1 MLDETRQSIYEKQVR
16 ISSLLLYQNILEQQ
30 AWEAYGALLHS
41 LSNYALDGHE
51 NSSRR
56 LSYLFAYGRWFSAIA
71 ATGYN
76 WRDYV
81 IFQILTSDNPFSQQ
95 AQTTEFSQL
104 SVSLL
109 TAAKHDLQVLEEVSL
124 WGGDKLVEV
133 INALDN
139 RPVAWQLA
147 KSDLSR
153 MSETKRSLIH
163 KFQGSDDWTQLLPE
177 LANYYQHSG
186 TGIFTDYNAFRWCKG
201 HLEGIAHPDLVQLSD
216 LIGYDSQRQT
226 LYKNTEAFLA
236 GYHGLHTLLYGSR
249 GTGKSSMVKSL
260 MYAYRDRGLRL
271 VEVAKNDLKDLPIIA
286 DILRQVPQKFIIFV
300 DDLSF
305 EEESEDY
312 KALKVV
318 LEGNLSSQ
326 PNNLL
331 VYATSNR
338 RHLLREYFS
347 DRPSLRDLSDS
358 KEVNPWDTMQEKL
371 SLSDRFGLTLTFLQA
386 DQEIYLKIVHHL
398 AKRAGIELM
407 DDDLNFRA
415 LQWATRHNGQSG
427 RTAQQFIDFLQADLE
442 IKNSF
447 MIEESQSPPNL

>member
-1 MLDETRQSIYEKQVR
+1 MLNETRQSIYEKQA
-16 ISSLLLYQNILEQQ
+16 IIASLLLYQNVLDQE
-30 AWEAYGALLHS
+30 AWEAYVQLLHS
-41 LSNYALDGHE
+41 LANYALDGHE

-56 LSYLFAYGRWFSAIA
+56 LSYLLAYGKWFRAIA
-71 ATGYN
+71 STGYN
-76 WRDYV
+76 WREYV
-81 IFQILTSDNPFSQQ
+81 ISQILASDNPFSQQ
-95 AQTTEFSQL
+95 AQTTEFNRL
-104 SVSLL
+104 SVSLVA
-109 TAAKHDLQVLEEVSL
+109 AAKHDLQVLEEMSL
-124 WGGDKLVEV
+124 WGGNKLVDFIES
-133 INALDN
+133 LDD
-139 RPVAWQLA
+139 RPVAWQL
-147 KSDLSR
+147 SESELSKL
-153 MSETKRSLIH
+153 SETKRSLIL
-163 KFQGSDDWTQLLPE
+163 KFQVTDDWTQLLPE
-177 LANYYQHSG
+177 LADYYKLSG
-186 TGIFTDYNAFRWCKG
+186 TGIFTDYDAFRWRKG
-201 HLEGIAHPDLVQLSD
+201 HLEGIAHPDLVQLSN
-216 LIGYDSQRQT
+216 LIGYESQRQI
-226 LYKNTEAFLA
+226 LYKNTEAFLS

-286 DILRQVPQKFIIFV
+286 DMLRQVPQKFIIFV

-318 LEGNLSSQ
+318 LEGNLSAQ

-347 DRPSLRDLSDS
+347 DRPSLRDLSNS
-358 KEVNPWDTMQEKL
+358 QEVNPWDTMQEKL

-398 AKRAGIELM
+398 AKRAGIDLL
-407 DDDLNFRA
+407 DDELNFRA

-427 RTAQQFIDFLQADLE
+427 RTAQQFVDYLQADLDLQ
-442 IKNSF
+442 K
-447 MIEESQSPPNL
+447 

>member
-1 MLDETRQSIYEKQVR
+1 MLNETRQSIYTKQVK
-16 ISSLLLYQNILEQQ
+16 IASLLLYQNVLQQ
-30 AWEAYGALLHS
+30 ETWESYVKLLHC
-41 LSNYALDGHE
+41 LANYLLDGHE

-56 LSYLFAYGRWFSAIA
+56 LSYLFAYGKWFRAIA

-81 IFQILTSDNPFSQQ
+81 ISQILASDNPFSQQ
-95 AQTTEFSQL
+95 AQTTELRQL
-104 SVSLL
+104 PASLVL
-109 TAAKHDLQVLEEVSL
+109 AAKHDLQVLEELSL
-124 WGGDKLVEV
+124 WGGDKLVDFIESFG
-133 INALDN
+133 D
-139 RPVAWQLA
+139 RSVAWQLTD
-147 KSDLSR
+147 SDLSKL
-153 MSETKRSLIH
+153 SETKRSLIL
-163 KFQGSDDWTQLLPE
+163 KFQATDGWTELLPD
-177 LANYYQHSG
+177 LANYYKHSG
-186 TGIFTDYNAFRWCKG
+186 TGIFTDYEAFRWHKG
-201 HLEGIAHPDLVQLSD
+201 HLEGIAYPDLVQLSD
-216 LIGYDSQRQT
+216 LIGYESQRQT

-236 GYHGLHTLLYGSR
+236 GYHALHVLLYGSR

-271 VEVAKNDLKDLPIIA
+271 VEVSKDALKDLPTIA

-318 LEGNLSSQ
+318 LEGNLSAQ

-347 DRPSLRDLSDS
+347 DRPSLKDLSDR

-371 SLSDRFGLTLTFLQA
+371 SLSDRFGLTLTFLNA

-398 AKRAGIELM
+398 AKRAGIELL
-407 DDDLNFRA
+407 DDELNFRA
-415 LQWATRHNGQSG
+415 LQWATRNNGQSG
-427 RTAQQFIDFLQADLE
+427 RTAQQFVDFLQADLQL
-442 IKNSF
+442 KS
-447 MIEESQSPPNL
+447 

>member
-1 MLDETRQSIYEKQVR
+1 MLDETRQSIYDKQVR
-16 ISSLLLYQNILEQQ
+16 IASLLLYQNVLEQE
-30 AWEAYGALLHS
+30 AWEAYGALLRS
-41 LSNYALDGHE
+41 LANYALDGHE

-56 LSYLFAYGRWFSAIA
+56 LSYLFAYGKWFRAIA

-81 IFQILTSDNPFSQQ
+81 IFQILTSNNPFSQQ
-95 AQTTEFSQL
+95 AQTREFGQL
-104 SVSLL
+104 STSLVA
-109 TAAKHDLQVLEEVSL
+109 AAKHDLQVLEEISL
-124 WGGDKLVEV
+124 WGGDKLVDCIESYG
-133 INALDN
+133 D
-139 RPVAWQLA
+139 RPVVWQLTE
-147 KSDLSR
+147 SDISKLSG
-153 MSETKRSLIH
+153 TKRSLIL
-163 KFQGSDDWTQLLPE
+163 KFQTTDDWTQLLPE
-177 LANYYQHSG
+177 LADYYKHSG
-186 TGIFTDYNAFRWCKG
+186 TGIFTDYDAFRWRKG
-201 HLEGIAHPDLVQLSD
+201 HLEGIAHPDLVQLSN
-216 LIGYDSQRQT
+216 LIGYESQRQT

-286 DILRQVPQKFIIFV
+286 DMLRQVPQKFIIFV

-318 LEGNLSSQ
+318 LEGNLSAQ

-398 AKRAGIELM
+398 AKRAGIDLL

-427 RTAQQFIDFLQADLE
+427 RTAQQFVDFLQADLE
-442 IKNSF
+442 LKS
-447 MIEESQSPPNL
+447 

>member
-16 ISSLLLYQNILEQQ
+16 IASLLLYQNVLEQE
-30 AWEAYGALLHS
+30 AWEAYVQLLHS
-41 LSNYALDGHE
+41 LANYALDGHE

-56 LSYLFAYGRWFSAIA
+56 LSYLFAYGKWFRAIA
-71 ATGYN
+71 STGYN
-76 WRDYV
+76 WREYV
-81 IFQILTSDNPFSQQ
+81 ISQVLASDNPFSQQ
-95 AQTTEFSQL
+95 AQTIKFNQL
-104 SVSLL
+104 SVSLVA
-109 TAAKHDLQVLEEVSL
+109 AAKHDLQVLEEISL
-124 WGGDKLVEV
+124 WGGNKLVDFIES
-133 INALDN
+133 LDD
-139 RPVAWQLA
+139 RPVAWQLLESEMS
-147 KSDLSR
+147 KL
-153 MSETKRSLIH
+153 SETKRSLIL
-163 KFQGSDDWTQLLPE
+163 KFQSTDDWTQLLPE
-177 LANYYQHSG
+177 LADYYKLSG
-186 TGIFTDYNAFRWCKG
+186 TGIFTDYDAFRWRKG
-201 HLEGIAHPDLVQLSD
+201 HLEGIAYPDLVQLDD
-216 LIGYDSQRQT
+216 LIGYESQRQT

-318 LEGNLSSQ
+318 LEGNLSAQ

-358 KEVNPWDTMQEKL
+358 KEINPWDTMQEKL

-398 AKRAGIELM
+398 AKRAGIELL

-427 RTAQQFIDFLQADLE
+427 RTAQQFVNFLQADL
-442 IKNSF
+442 
-447 MIEESQSPPNL
+447 NLQK

>member
-1 MLDETRQSIYEKQVR
+1 MLNETRQSIYEKQA
-16 ISSLLLYQNILEQQ
+16 IIASLLLYQNVLDQE
-30 AWEAYGALLHS
+30 AWEAYVQLLHS
-41 LSNYALDGHE
+41 LANYALDGHE

-56 LSYLFAYGRWFSAIA
+56 LSYLLAYGKWFRAIA
-71 ATGYN
+71 STGYN
-76 WRDYV
+76 WREYV
-81 IFQILTSDNPFSQQ
+81 ISQILASDNPFSQQ
-95 AQTTEFSQL
+95 AQTTEFNRL
-104 SVSLL
+104 SVSLVA
-109 TAAKHDLQVLEEVSL
+109 AAKHDLQVLEEMSL
-124 WGGDKLVEV
+124 WGGNKLVDFIES
-133 INALDN
+133 LDD
-139 RPVAWQLA
+139 RPVAWQL
-147 KSDLSR
+147 SESELSKL
-153 MSETKRSLIH
+153 SETKRSLIL
-163 KFQGSDDWTQLLPE
+163 KFQVTDDWTQLLPE
-177 LANYYQHSG
+177 LADYYKLSG
-186 TGIFTDYNAFRWCKG
+186 TGIFTDYDAFRWRKG
-201 HLEGIAHPDLVQLSD
+201 HLEGIAHPDLVQLSN
-216 LIGYDSQRQT
+216 LIGYESQRQI
-226 LYKNTEAFLA
+226 LYKNTEAFLS

-286 DILRQVPQKFIIFV
+286 DMLRQVPQKFIIFV

-318 LEGNLSSQ
+318 LEGNLSAQ

-347 DRPSLRDLSDS
+347 DRPSLRDLSNS
-358 KEVNPWDTMQEKL
+358 QEVNPWDTMQEKL

-398 AKRAGIELM
+398 AKRAGIDLL
-407 DDDLNFRA
+407 DDELNFRA

-427 RTAQQFIDFLQADLE
+427 RTAQQFVDYLQADLQT
-442 IKNSF
+442 N
-447 MIEESQSPPNL
+447 Q

>member
-1 MLDETRQSIYEKQVR
+1 MLDETRQSIYAKQVR
-16 ISSLLLYQNILEQQ
+16 IASLLLFQNVLEQ
-30 AWEAYGALLHS
+30 EALDTYVHLLRTLANH
-41 LSNYALDGHE
+41 ALDGHE
-51 NSSRR
+51 NNARR
-56 LSYLFAYGRWFSAIA
+56 ICYLLAYGKWFRAIA

-81 IFQILTSDNPFSQQ
+81 ISQILSSDNPFSQK
-95 AQTTEFSQL
+95 SQITDFDRL
-104 SVSLL
+104 PASLVA
-109 TAAKHDLQVLEEVSL
+109 AAKHDLKVLEEVSL
-124 WGGDKLVEV
+124 WGGDKLVDLIESFG
-133 INALDN
+133 D
-139 RPVAWQLA
+139 RPVTWQVST
-147 KSDLSR
+147 SDLSR
-153 MSETKRSLIH
+153 LSVAKRSLLL
-163 KFQGSDDWTQLLPE
+163 KLQTTDDWSQLLPE
-177 LANYYQHSG
+177 LAAYYQHSG
-186 TGIFTDYNAFRWCKG
+186 TGIFTDYEAFRWHKG
-201 HLEGIAHPDLVQLSD
+201 HLEGIAHPDLVQLSN
-216 LIGYDSQRQT
+216 LIGYESQRQV

-236 GYHGLHTLLYGSR
+236 GYQGLHTLLYGSR

-286 DILRQVPQKFIIFV
+286 ELLRNVPQKFIIFV

-318 LEGNLSSQ
+318 LEGNLAAQ
-326 PNNLL
+326 APNIL

-347 DRPSLRDLSDS
+347 DRPTLKDLSDS

-398 AKRAGIELM
+398 AKRAGIQIIDE
-407 DDDLNFRA
+407 DLNFRA

-427 RTAQQFIDFLQADLE
+427 RTAQQFVNYLQAELE
-442 IKNSF
+442 INSVR
-447 MIEESQSPPNL
+447 S

>member
-1 MLDETRQSIYEKQVR
+1 MLDETRQSIYSMQVR
-16 ISSLLLYQNILEQQ
+16 IASLLLYQNVLKQE
-30 AWEAYGALLHS
+30 AWESYVRLLHC
-41 LSNYALDGHE
+41 LANYALDGHE

-56 LSYLFAYGRWFSAIA
+56 LSYLFAYGKWFRAIA

-81 IFQILTSDNPFSQQ
+81 ISQILTSDNPFSQQ
-95 AQTTEFSQL
+95 AQTTELDRLPISL
-104 SVSLL
+104 VS
-109 TAAKHDLQVLEEVSL
+109 AAKHDLQVLEELSL
-124 WGGDKLVEV
+124 WDGDKLVDFIE
-133 INALDN
+133 AFGD
-139 RPVAWQLA
+139 RPVGWHLST
-147 KSDLSR
+147 SDLTKLSA
-153 MSETKRSLIH
+153 TKRSLIV
-163 KFQGSDDWTQLLPE
+163 KFQTTDDWTQLLPE
-177 LANYYQHSG
+177 LADYYRHSG
-186 TGIFTDYNAFRWCKG
+186 TGIFTDYEAFRWRKG
-201 HLEGIAHPDLVQLSD
+201 HLEGIAYPDLVQLAD
-216 LIGYDSQRQT
+216 LIGYETQRQT

-236 GYHGLHTLLYGSR
+236 GYHALHVLLYGSR

-271 VEVAKNDLKDLPIIA
+271 VEVAKNDLKDLPIVA
-286 DILRQVPQKFIIFV
+286 DILRKVPQKFIIFV

-318 LEGNLSSQ
+318 LEGNLSAQ

-347 DRPSLRDLSDS
+347 DRPSLRDLSDR

-371 SLSDRFGLTLTFLQA
+371 SLSDRFGLTLTFLNA

-398 AKRAGIELM
+398 AKRAGIELL

-415 LQWATRHNGQSG
+415 LQWATRNNGQSG
-427 RTAQQFIDFLQADLE
+427 RTAQQFIDFLQADLR
-442 IKNSF
+442 S
-447 MIEESQSPPNL
+447 